1 MLSTRVIPCLLLQEG
16 GIVKTKKFKKPRYI
30 GDPINVVKI
39 LNEKEV
45 DELIFLDIDASPNKS
60 EPDYELIKTIT
71 NECFMPFSYGG
82 GITSLEQAS
91 NLFNLGVEKVI
102 IGSHAIH
109 NKKLITDIAS
119 QYGNQSVVATMNIK
133 RDIFKKPRLYDPSNK
148 KMFKIDLSNYCKELV
163 NAGAGEIFLNFV
175 DRDGMKNGYDG
186 EGIRSFSELVNVPI
200 TVCGGASCL
209 EDMRIAVK
217 DFGASAVAAGS
228 LFVYHGKRDAVLVN
242 YPDYSKLLELF
253 K

>member
-16 GIVKTKKFKKPRYI
+16 GIVKTKKFKSPRYI
-30 GDPINVVKI
+30 GDPVNVVKI

-45 DELIFLDIDASPNKS
+45 DELIFLDIDASPNRK

-71 NECFMPFSYGG
+71 SECFMPFSYGG
-82 GITSLEQAS
+82 GISSLEQAS
-91 NLFNLGVEKVI
+91 TLFNLGVEKVV
-102 IGSHAIH
+102 IGSNAIH
-109 NKKLITDIAS
+109 DKKLITDIAI
-119 QYGNQSVVATMNIK
+119 QYGNQSVVATINIK
-133 RDIFKKPRLYDPSNK
+133 KDIFKKPRLYNPSNRK
-148 KMFKIDLSNYCKELV
+148 LLKLNLSDYCKELV

-186 EGIRSFSELVNVPI
+186 EVISSLSGIVSVPI
-200 TVCGGASCL
+200 TVCGGAGCL
-209 EDMRIAVK
+209 EDMRSAVK
-217 DFGASAVAAGS
+217 EFGASAVAAGS

>member
-1 MLSTRVIPCLLLQEG
+1 MLRTRVIPCLLLLKG
-16 GIVKTKKFKKPRYI
+16 GIVKTKQFKRPRYI
-30 GDPINVVKI
+30 GDPINIVKI

-45 DELIFLDIDASPNKS
+45 DELIFLDIAASPNKN

-82 GITSLEQAS
+82 GISSLEQVS
-91 NLFNLGVEKVI
+91 KLFNLGVEKVI
-102 IGSHAIH
+102 IGCSAIH
-109 NKKLITDIAS
+109 DKKLIAGIAA
-119 QYGNQSVVATMNIK
+119 QFGAQSVVATINIK
-133 RDIFKKPRLYDPSNK
+133 RNILKKPRLYNPSNK
-148 KMFKIDLSNYCKELV
+148 KMLKINLSDYCRELV

-175 DRDGMKNGYDG
+175 DRDGIKNGYDG
-186 EGIRSFSELVNVPI
+186 EVIRTLSNIVNVPI
-200 TVCGGASCL
+200 TVCGGAGCL
-209 EDMRIAVK
+209 EDMRMAIK

-242 YPDYSKLLELF
+242 YPEYSELIELF

>member
-1 MLSTRVIPCLLLQEG
+1 MLKTRVIPCLLLQDG
-16 GIVKTKKFKKPRYI
+16 GIVKTKKFKNPRYI

-45 DELIFLDIDASPNKS
+45 DELIFLDIDASKDDK

-82 GITSLEQAS
+82 GITSLKQAS
-91 NLFNLGVEKVI
+91 TLFNLGVEKVI
-102 IGSHAIH
+102 IGSSAIH
-109 NKKLITDIAS
+109 KKSLIAEIAK
-119 QYGNQSVVATMNIK
+119 QYGNQSVVATINIK
-133 RDIFKKPRLYDPSNK
+133 KDIFNRPCLYDPSSRKLIKTSLN
-148 KMFKIDLSNYCKELV
+148 DYCKELV
-163 NAGAGEIFLNFV
+163 SLGAGEIFLNFV

-186 EGIRSFSELVNVPI
+186 ENIKRISELVTVPV
-200 TVCGGASCL
+200 TVCGGAGRL
-209 EDMRIAVK
+209 EDMKIAVTE
-217 DFGASAVAAGS
+217 FGASAVAAGS

>member
-1 MLSTRVIPCLLLQEG
+1 MLSTRVIPCLLLQDG

-45 DELIFLDIDASPNKS
+45 DELIFLDIDASPNRQ
-60 EPDYELIKTIT
+60 EPNYELVKTIT

-82 GITSLEQAS
+82 GISSLEHAS
-91 NLFNLGVEKVI
+91 RLFNLGIEKVV
-102 IGSHAIH
+102 IGSNAI
-109 NKKLITDIAS
+109 NDKKIITDIAT
-119 QYGNQSVVATMNIK
+119 QYGNQSVVAAVNIK
-133 RDIFKKPRLYDPSNK
+133 RNIFKKPRLYNPSNK
-148 KMFKIDLSNYCKELV
+148 KMLKINLSDYCKELV

-186 EGIRSFSELVNVPI
+186 EVISSLSSIVTVPI
-200 TVCGGASCL
+200 TVCGGAGCL
-209 EDMRIAVK
+209 EHMQSAVK
-217 DFGASAVAAGS
+217 NFGASAVAAGS

-242 YPDYSKLLELF
+242 YPDYSKLVELF

>member
-16 GIVKTKKFKKPRYI
+16 GIVKTKKFKSPRYI
-30 GDPINVVKI
+30 GDPVNVVKI

-45 DELIFLDIDASPNKS
+45 DELIFLDIDASPNRK

-71 NECFMPFSYGG
+71 SECFMPFSYGG
-82 GITSLEQAS
+82 GISSLEQAS
-91 NLFNLGVEKVI
+91 TLFNLGVEKVV
-102 IGSHAIH
+102 IGSNAIH
-109 NKKLITDIAS
+109 DKKQITDIAI
-119 QYGNQSVVATMNIK
+119 QYGNQSVVATINIK
-133 RDIFKKPRLYDPSNK
+133 KDIFKKPRLYNPSNRK
-148 KMFKIDLSNYCKELV
+148 LLKLNLSDYCKELV

-186 EGIRSFSELVNVPI
+186 EVISSLSGIVSVPI
-200 TVCGGASCL
+200 TVCGGAGCL
-209 EDMRIAVK
+209 EDMRSAVK
-217 DFGASAVAAGS
+217 EFGASAVAAGS

>member
-1 MLSTRVIPCLLLQEG
+1 MLNTRVIPCLLLQDG
-16 GIVKTKKFKKPRYI
+16 GIVKTKKFKSPRYI

-45 DELIFLDIDASPNKS
+45 DELIFLDIDASPKGK
-60 EPDYELIKTIT
+60 EPDYALIKTIT

-82 GITSLEQAS
+82 GITSLAQAS
-91 NLFNLGVEKVI
+91 TLFHLGVEKVI
-102 IGSHAIH
+102 IGCSAIQD
-109 NKKLITDIAS
+109 KKLISDIAKH
-119 QYGNQSVVATMNIK
+119 YGNQSVVAAINIK
-133 RDIFKKPRLYDPSNK
+133 KDLFKKSRLYNPSNK
-148 KMFKIDLSNYCKELV
+148 KLLKTNLTDYCIALV
-163 NAGAGEIFLNFV
+163 DSGAGEIFLNFV

-186 EGIRSFSELVNVPI
+186 EVIQLLAGIVSVPLTI
-200 TVCGGASCL
+200 CGGAGCL
-209 EDMRIAVK
+209 EDMRTAVK

-242 YPDYSKLLELF
+242 YPDYSKLLQLF